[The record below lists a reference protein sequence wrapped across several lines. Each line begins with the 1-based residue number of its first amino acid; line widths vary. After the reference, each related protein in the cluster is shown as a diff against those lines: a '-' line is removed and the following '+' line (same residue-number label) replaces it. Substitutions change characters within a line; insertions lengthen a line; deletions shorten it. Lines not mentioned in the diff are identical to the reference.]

1 MLKHTRLYSILFNK
15 CPRCHNS
22 NFFKSNN
29 PYKLKGFS
37 EMNNKCEHCGEN
49 FQRETGYYYGA
60 MYVSYALN
68 VALGVGLFLLLVVL
82 FDVDVL
88 YFLFTFIAMELLLF
102 PWVFR
107 TSRLIWINLFVGYRK
122 AANIKD

>member
-1 MLKHTRLYSILFNK
+1 
-15 CPRCHNS
+15 
-22 NFFKSNN
+22 
-29 PYKLKGFS
+29 
-37 EMNNKCEHCGEN
+37 MNNKCEHCGEN